1 MTSLEIDYPHDDLP
15 HGSRFGLEARVA
27 VIALVLSIAGAGV
40 TTIFSAAE
48 LKGRVTNNET
58 QIADVRAEQDK
69 AEARHQK
76 TDELIL
82 EELRYLRMRVDE
94 IATARRR

>member
-1 MTSLEIDYPHDDLP
+1 MTSLSIDYPNDDLP
-15 HGSRFGLEARVA
+15 RGRFSLEARVA

-40 TTIFSAAE
+40 TTIFSAARLE
-48 LKGRVTNNET
+48 GRVNTNDT
-58 QIADVRAEQDK
+58 QIHDLRADQDK

-94 IATARRR
+94 IAARRR